1 MSGAG
6 LRPRQPGPSE
16 RAPRPGKGQGP
27 RPGRGPGAPKH
38 SPRPQGARGA
48 RPAAG
53 VEGLAMASGGASPT
67 QSQGGG
73 GASHAGPSRHPGPRP
88 AKGPR
93 PWKQRAAGGKPADS
107 RGPGGG
113 PGESRKVAKK
123 YGQRPHR
130 ARHNFDEVQ
139 PQSNANASPFG
150 RSTLTVPGGASRGPG
165 NEGARHRS
173 GPRAHKAAK
182 NGQARSHGASATFA
196 DRGDTLPAE
205 YATPRRP
212 VTQTQ
217 IRSKRTRTI
226 VQADFAADARL
237 RREPTPSG
245 DDES

>member
-1 MSGAG
+1 MAG
-6 LRPRQPGPSE
+6 
-16 RAPRPGKGQGP
+16 
-27 RPGRGPGAPKH
+27 
-38 SPRPQGARGA
+38 
-48 RPAAG
+48 
-53 VEGLAMASGGASPT
+53 GGASPA

-73 GASHAGPSRHPGPRP
+73 VTHTAPPRHPGTRP

-93 PWKQRAAGGKPADS
+93 PWKQRAAGGKPADP
-107 RGPGGG
+107 RAPGGG
-113 PGESRKVAKK
+113 PGESRNVAKK
-123 YGQRPHR
+123 SGQRPHR

-150 RSTLTVPGGASRGPG
+150 RGTLTVPGGAPRGPG

-182 NGQARSHGASATFA
+182 NGQARSHGGTASFA
-196 DRGDTLPAE
+196 DRADALPAE
-205 YATPRRP
+205 YAAPRRP

-237 RREPTPSG
+237 RRESPPAG